1 MNESLVWLRIRMR
14 YRDLIRE
21 TVVSIVRNQM
31 NRSAAI
37 EFIQRSANESVPS
50 EAKARFIEVVET
62 EIMSLHEG
70 NFARF
75 RLRYSEYTAWRS
87 VW

>member
-1 MNESLVWLRIRMR
+1 MR

-31 NRSAAI
+31 NRSAAV
-37 EFIQRSANESVPS
+37 EFIKRSANESVPS
-50 EAKARFIEVVET
+50 EAKTRFIEVVET

-70 NFARF
+70 NFARY

-87 VW
+87 VWQ